1 MLTLIWCETDK
12 PDIAEAR
19 KFAEAI
25 KKDFP
30 DKLLAYNCSPSFN
43 WRKNLNESEI
53 NKFQKELGAM
63 DYKFQFITLAGFHNL
78 NLSTFNLAKGLCRNR
93 NVCLLCIT
101 T

>member
-1 MLTLIWCETDK
+1 MLTLIGAETDK

-43 WRKNLNESEI
+43 WKKI
-53 NKFQKELGAM
+53 
-63 DYKFQFITLAGFHNL
+63 
-78 NLSTFNLAKGLCRNR
+78 
-93 NVCLLCIT
+93 
-101 T
+101 